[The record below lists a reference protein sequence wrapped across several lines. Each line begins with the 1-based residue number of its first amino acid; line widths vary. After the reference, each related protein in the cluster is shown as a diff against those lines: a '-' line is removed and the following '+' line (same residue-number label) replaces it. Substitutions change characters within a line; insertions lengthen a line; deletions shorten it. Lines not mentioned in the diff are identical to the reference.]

1 LRFKIR
7 PLHGLLIMLC
17 LVAACG
23 KSEKS
28 GTPTSPAPHLATT
41 ATATQLNCSGIPK
54 MPALPASARP
64 KGKLQV
70 KMVSNCQGHPN
81 SCYSAKNGGVLY
93 PVVQGNPKVH
103 GFTPRS
109 TVTVYAWNPDGSDYT
124 YLGHEAYVGR
134 DGTLRRSKDHSVKW
148 GWACDVAPNQGVDA
162 PGTYT
167 IQFKDGKR
175 STPPYGNKGALK
187 FKNIPAP

>member
-93 PVVQGNPKVH
+93 PVVQGNPRC
-103 GFTPRS
+103 TASPQ
-109 TVTVYAWNPDGSDYT
+109 
-124 YLGHEAYVGR
+124 EA
-134 DGTLRRSKDHSVKW
+134 LS
-148 GWACDVAPNQGVDA
+148 
-162 PGTYT
+162 
-167 IQFKDGKR
+167 R
-175 STPPYGNKGALK
+175 STPGTRTDLTTRISVMKHTWVATAR
-187 FKNIPAP
+187 FVAQRTIR